1 MLKYLLARVKS
12 RFPSYV
18 FTRIYTKRRWKGE
31 SASGAGSS
39 MEQTRAVREALP
51 GLLRELDA
59 KSLLDIPC
67 GDLHWIKEVD
77 LGATLYIGADIVRP
91 LIERNRKNFA
101 GSSRRFELVNLIT
114 DPLPDADAV
123 LCRDCLVH
131 LSHQDVLAAL
141 ANVKKSRARWLIATT
156 YTGDRPNVD
165 ILTGQ
170 WRTLNLQLPPF
181 NLPPPAHL
189 IDEKCTEG
197 EGKFTDKYLGVWRV
211 ADLP

>member
-1 MLKYLLARVKS
+1 MTSLLTRFKS

-39 MEQTRAVREALP
+39 LEQTQAVREALP
-51 GLLRELDA
+51 GLLRELEVS
-59 KSLLDIPC
+59 SLLDIPC

-77 LGATLYIGADIVRP
+77 LGKTDYIGADIVRP
-91 LIERNRKNFA
+91 LIERNRQLFN
-101 GSSRRFELVNLIT
+101 GSGRRFETANLIA
-114 DPLPDADAV
+114 DPLPAADAV

-131 LSHQDVLAAL
+131 LSHKDVLAAL
-141 ANVKKSRARWLIATT
+141 RNIKKSGARWLITTT
-156 YTGDRPNVD
+156 YTSNNRQNVD

-170 WRTLNLQLPPF
+170 WRAINLQLPPF
-181 NLPPPAHL
+181 NLPEPAKL

-197 EGKFTDKYLGVWRV
+197 DGSFTDKFLGVWRV